1 MRTRCCRGGESA
13 PSDIVPEG
21 GQFESCCREFE
32 LGQDGQRMQC
42 QDWELED
49 AAAELNERNAVE
61 AQRRR
66 GRQTDAGLVA
76 LSLFGWEE

>member
-1 MRTRCCRGGESA
+1 
-13 PSDIVPEG
+13 
-21 GQFESCCREFE
+21 
-32 LGQDGQRMQC
+32 MQC

>member
-1 MRTRCCRGGESA
+1 
-13 PSDIVPEG
+13 
-21 GQFESCCREFE
+21 
-32 LGQDGQRMQC
+32 MQC

-76 LSLFGWEE
+76 LSLLGWEE